1 MRVVVDAFSCKE
13 PGRVFAMADV
23 GPFSVGFIH
32 MSVILPIHA
41 NGRKTRGVYK
51 EPTWVVK

>member
-23 GPFSVGFIH
+23 GPFSVGFIL